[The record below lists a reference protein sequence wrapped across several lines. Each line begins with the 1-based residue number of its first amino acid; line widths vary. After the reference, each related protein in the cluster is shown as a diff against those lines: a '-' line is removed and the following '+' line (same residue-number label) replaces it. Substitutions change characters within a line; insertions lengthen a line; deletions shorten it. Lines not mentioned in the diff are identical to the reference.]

1 MCAVACFGWS
11 RKKSEKGTPKKIDGF
26 SSGQDMH
33 LLSQNL
39 DNFRVVMLGWGWPF
53 CLVSPQMLE
62 KLKAQKLTMLN
73 KGAKLPS
80 QKQQSFGTDSAS
92 EPIANLMWQ
101 KSLKNLLHPT
111 ALLQPTHQCAL
122 GSVSQRSWSTSNGL
136 AEFPSQVRPGYHIS
150 TTPLRPAAQE
160 LRTRW
165 TCSWFRHNPQPP
177 PAKSAQSST
186 GVTEDPTEQKGT
198 PSSWD
203 RHHRYLTSKRSMADG
218 REKWGKI
225 G

>member
-1 MCAVACFGWS
+1 MPQPWLRHLSLIQVVLLMCAVACFGWS
-11 RKKSEKGTPKKIDGF
+11 RKKSEKGTPKKKDGF

-39 DNFRVVMLGWGWPF
+39 DNFRVVLLGWGWPF

-62 KLKAQKLTMLN
+62 NLKAQKLTMLN

-150 TTPLRPAAQE
+150 TTPTA
-160 LRTRW
+160 
-165 TCSWFRHNPQPP
+165 SG
-177 PAKSAQSST
+177 S
-186 GVTEDPTEQKGT
+186 GVQD
-198 PSSWD
+198 
-203 RHHRYLTSKRSMADG
+203 
-218 REKWGKI
+218 
-225 G
+225 